1 MSEFDTIQELNEIA
15 KDTTYIIWKDRKRIW
30 CGLPWTFTVYKL
42 TSDRIFIKSG
52 IFNIV
57 EEEVRLYRIKDTTLK
72 RNLIQRIFGLGN
84 IYVCSNDSSLK
95 NFTLINIKNSS
106 EIREK
111 ISELV
116 EEERQKKRVYSRE
129 FMVDDSEDAN

>member
-95 NFTLINIKNSS
+95 NFTLINIKTSS

-116 EEERQKKRVYSRE
+116 EKERQKKRVYSRE

>member
-1 MSEFDTIQELNEIA
+1 MSDFDVQELDEVV
-15 KDTTYIIWKDRKRIW
+15 KDNTDILWKERKHIW
-30 CGLPWTFTVYKL
+30 CGLPWTFTLYKL
-42 TSDRIFIKSG
+42 TSDRLFIKSG
-52 IFNIV
+52 IFNIT
-57 EEEVRLYRIKDTTLK
+57 EEEIRLYRIKDTTLK
-72 RNLIQRIFGLGN
+72 RNFIQRIFGLGN

-95 NFTLINIKNSS
+95 NFTIINIKNSS

-129 FMVDDSEDAN
+129 FMVDDSENEN

>member
-129 FMVDDSEDAN
+129 FMIDDSEDAN

>member
-1 MSEFDTIQELNEIA
+1 MSEFDNVQELNEIA
-15 KDTTYIIWKDRKRIW
+15 KDSTDIIWKDRKRIW

-72 RNLIQRIFGLGN
+72 RKFIQRIFGLGN

-129 FMVDDSEDAN
+129 FMVDDSDEDN